1 MKDIHLSESLHRPAI
16 VGCSRVQKEIS
27 RKFFGFR
34 LNGDAFLQPKRKG
47 RFKNEKASS
56 KI

>member
-1 MKDIHLSESLHRPAI
+1 MKEIHLSESLHRPAP